1 MHMAKLE
8 QQQAYYQLAYLA
20 LPECMVDYYDV
31 VDIHLVNLPKP
42 DPLMTGWL
50 QIYLEEKDL
59 RSEQQ
64 KRELK
69 PNGFTEGRWFDDFP
83 IRDRKV
89 SLNVKR
95 RRYIGPDGH
104 NVLINNDELVA
115 KGTSYSVEF
124 GAFLKEAYG
133 FLPGD
138 GPHRGALLRD

>member
-1 MHMAKLE
+1 MAKLE
-8 QQQAYYQLAYLA
+8 QKEAYYQLAYLV
-20 LPECMVDYYDV
+20 LPECMVDCYDI
-31 VDIHLVNLPKP
+31 VDIQLVNLPKP

-59 RSEQQ
+59 RNGKQ
-64 KRELK
+64 KDELK

-89 SLNVKR
+89 SFNVKR
-95 RRYIGPDGH
+95 RRYTDHDGH
-104 NVLINNDELVA
+104 NVVLNNEKLVA

-124 GAFLKEAYG
+124 GAFLKEVYG
-133 FLPGD
+133 HLPGD